1 MDVLV
6 RRIRYLK
13 LLFDKMHLITY
24 LIDLHDLI
32 LEPLPVEVL
41 FDSMCYYVIMIILFD
56 QDID

>member
-13 LLFDKMHLITY
+13 LLFDKMHLTTY